1 MPKKTVKT
9 DKKPA
14 KAGVK
19 PLTKITENTKL
30 AEILEYPLVE
40 DILRKFNLPC
50 LSCPMAKFELE
61 TLTLGQVSGA
71 YGLDL
76 ENMLKELNAALEV
89 YTKKES

>member
-1 MPKKTVKT
+1 MPKKTVAT

-14 KAGVK
+14 KAGVNA
-19 PLTKITENTKL
+19 LTKITENTKL

-50 LSCPMAKFELE
+50 LTCPMVKFELE

-76 ENMLKELNAALEV
+76 ENMLTELNAALEV